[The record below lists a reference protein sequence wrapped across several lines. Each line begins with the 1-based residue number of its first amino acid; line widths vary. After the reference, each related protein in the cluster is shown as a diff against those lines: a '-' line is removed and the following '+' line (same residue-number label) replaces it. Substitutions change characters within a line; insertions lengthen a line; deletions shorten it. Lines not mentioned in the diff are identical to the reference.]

1 MLYLRSDVDRLW
13 SVVNRTS
20 RSLHQKESSRRGEC
34 LCYSRR
40 VILLHRNR
48 RTLQRIAWFALCV
61 VVLRSLVPPGFM
73 LGQDSAG
80 HNGIVFCHG
89 IAMESE
95 GGEHHGEHA
104 PASGKSAHAE
114 LCTFSASGAG
124 ALLDTFAACAATQ
137 VDADDVHVIREGRLP
152 SESRPIRAQTS
163 RGPPS
168 ILFS

>member
-1 MLYLRSDVDRLW
+1 MLY
-13 SVVNRTS
+13 
-20 RSLHQKESSRRGEC
+20 

-40 VILLHRNR
+40 VIPLHRNR
-48 RTLQRIAWFALCV
+48 HTFQRIAWLALCV

-73 LGQDSAG
+73 LGQDSTG
-80 HNGIVFCHG
+80 HSAMVFCHG
-89 IAMESE
+89 IAMDSA
-95 GGEHHGEHA
+95 GGEHHAEQA

-124 ALLDTFAACAATQ
+124 ALLHAFTASAATQ
-137 VDADDVHVIREGRLP
+137 ADADTVHVIREGRLP